1 MEIFVQFFQFL
12 IMWVYALTKD
22 YGVAIVIIT
31 LAFRFCLVPFHIKQ
45 RKQMKKQQETNRE
58 IEALKEKYG
67 KDKEKLNHELQKLYQ
82 KNGTG
87 MGSCLISFIQ
97 LPVMY
102 GLYQAIQMITLAG
115 ATTVLLPWVASIL
128 VHDKLL
134 ILPIATILIQILPQA
149 YPYLRFFKGLKLPKA
164 PLSTILI
171 LLITNSCFVFLLPS
185 GIGLYYFISG
195 LFTALEQFILNLFD
209 ARKMKFANAV

>member
-1 MEIFVQFFQFL
+1 MEIFVQFFNFL
-12 IMWVYALTKD
+12 IMLVYELTKD

-31 LAFRFCLVPFHIKQ
+31 LAIRFCLVPFHIKQ

-58 IEALKEKYG
+58 IEAIKAKYG
-67 KDKEKLNHELQKLYQ
+67 KNKEKLNLELQKVYQ

-87 MGSCLISFIQ
+87 MGSCLLSFIQ

-128 VHDKLL
+128 VQDKLL
-134 ILPIATILIQILPQA
+134 ILPIATVVIQLLPQT
-149 YPYLRFFKGLKLPKA
+149 YPYLRLFKGLELQKA
-164 PLSTILI
+164 PLSTTII

-185 GIGLYYFISG
+185 GIGLYYFVSG
-195 LFTALEQFILNLFD
+195 LFAALEQFIMNLVD
-209 ARKMKFANAV
+209 ARKIKLATV

>member
-1 MEIFVQFFQFL
+1 MEIFVQFFNFL
-12 IMWVYALTKD
+12 IMLVYELTKD

-31 LAFRFCLVPFHIKQ
+31 LAIRFCLVPFHIKQ

-58 IEALKEKYG
+58 IEAIKAKYG
-67 KDKEKLNHELQKLYQ
+67 KNKEKLNLELQKVYQ

-87 MGSCLISFIQ
+87 MGSCLLSFIQ

-128 VHDKLL
+128 VQDKLL
-134 ILPIATILIQILPQA
+134 ILPIATVVIQLLPQT
-149 YPYLRFFKGLKLPKA
+149 YPYLRLFKGLELQKA
-164 PLSTILI
+164 PLSTTII
-171 LLITNSCFVFLLPS
+171 LLIANSCFVFLLPS
-185 GIGLYYFISG
+185 GIGLYYFVSG
-195 LFTALEQFILNLFD
+195 LFAALEQFIMNLVD
-209 ARKMKFANAV
+209 ARKIKLATV

>member
-1 MEIFVQFFQFL
+1 ML
-12 IMWVYALTKD
+12 VYELTKD

-31 LAFRFCLVPFHIKQ
+31 LAIRFCLVPFHIKQ

-58 IEALKEKYG
+58 IEAIKAKYG
-67 KDKEKLNHELQKLYQ
+67 KNKEKLNLELQKVYQ

-87 MGSCLISFIQ
+87 MGSCLLSFIQ

-128 VHDKLL
+128 VQDKLL
-134 ILPIATILIQILPQA
+134 ILPIATVVIQLLPQT
-149 YPYLRFFKGLKLPKA
+149 YPYLRLFKGLELQKA
-164 PLSTILI
+164 PLSTTII

-185 GIGLYYFISG
+185 GIGLYYFVSG
-195 LFTALEQFILNLFD
+195 LFAALEQFIMNLVD
-209 ARKMKFANAV
+209 ARKIKLATV